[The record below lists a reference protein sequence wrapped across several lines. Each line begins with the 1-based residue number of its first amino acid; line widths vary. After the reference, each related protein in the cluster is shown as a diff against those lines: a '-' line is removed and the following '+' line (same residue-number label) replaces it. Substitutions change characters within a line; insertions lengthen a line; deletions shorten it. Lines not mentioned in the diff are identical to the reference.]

1 MEDWVVERLGKVVG
15 KNARKGL
22 PEAAERTAERRQ
34 LDVGD
39 YYRIAH
45 NEGSLAKG
53 MVITREGVVPDYPRV
68 RRIFNLKNFITRYY
82 YSPFYAEELVP
93 GYHAR
98 FVRVGDRTLAFTRD
112 GRWCPFTT
120 DRAPDLLPEGILD
133 DNPDLI
139 VCLVING
146 SGIPYI
152 TEPSAQQV
160 GEITACAVDFL
171 ERDVREPLSPEEKYR
186 LFDQYGMPCVEH
198 IGPFDPKEL
207 DGLDEWVAGIIAR
220 KGTGVVLKP
229 SERPHRPLQYSTRPE
244 LLRSHPLW
252 MALADDEAGFN
263 SFFQRLL
270 RASCAIVEEGGGPE
284 DIDWETVGRSLLE
297 PIIDGV
303 HRVASGEELR
313 QTSSVWVHQKETAEA
328 LLPHLAEG
336 EPSVIL
342 EQRDLKPEN
351 GGWRLDFERV
361 YRDASEAI
369 ARRIGGASY
378 IR

>member
-1 MEDWVVERLGKVVG
+1 MEEWVVERLGKIVG
-15 KNARKGL
+15 KKARKDL
-22 PEAAERTAERRQ
+22 PELAAKNIERCQ
-34 LDVGD
+34 FDGGD

-45 NEGSLAKG
+45 NDGCLAKG
-53 MVITREGVVPDYPRV
+53 MVITDEGVVPDYPRV

-98 FVRVGDRTLAFTRD
+98 FVRVGDRTVAFTRD
-112 GRWCPFTT
+112 GRCCPFTT
-120 DRAPDLLPEGILD
+120 DRAPDLLPDGILD

-146 SGIPYI
+146 TGIPYS
-152 TEPSAQQV
+152 TEPSAEQQTDL
-160 GEITACAVDFL
+160 TACAVDFM

-198 IGPFDPKEL
+198 IGPCDPKEL

-229 SERPHRPLQYSTRPE
+229 SERPHRPLQYSTPPE
-244 LLRSHPLW
+244 LFRSHPLW
-252 MALADDEAGFN
+252 TALAEDDTGFD

-270 RASCAIVEEGGGPE
+270 RASCALVEEDAE
-284 DIDWETVGRSLLE
+284 AKDIDWEALGRALFE
-297 PIIDGV
+297 PIVDGIQ
-303 HRVASGEELR
+303 RVAAGEDLR
-313 QTSSVWVHQKETAEA
+313 QAFSVWVHQKEAAEA

-336 EPSVIL
+336 DPSVIF
-342 EQRDLKPEN
+342 EQRSLSPEKD
-351 GGWRLDFERV
+351 GWRLDFERV
-361 YRDASEAI
+361 YKEASEGI